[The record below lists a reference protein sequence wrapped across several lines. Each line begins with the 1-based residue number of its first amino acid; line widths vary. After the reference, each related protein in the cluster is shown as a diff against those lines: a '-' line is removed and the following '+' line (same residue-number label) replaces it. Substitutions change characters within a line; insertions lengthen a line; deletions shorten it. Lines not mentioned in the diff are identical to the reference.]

1 MTDSTVEYFSL
12 ILIPM
17 IPNLRDPTYLG
28 ALVFFEC
35 AARHLSFSKAAAEL
49 YVTPSAVSHRIAALE
64 LALGVRLFERL
75 TRRVSLTQEGL
86 ELARVA
92 RESLHRLRDA
102 TGKIVSKRVLRLS
115 IGPYLSTN
123 WLMPRL
129 SNFETDHPGIRV
141 DLLHRTG
148 LPDLRDV
155 DVAIVWTDRPP
166 EDLDVKPLFDA
177 FCVPVSAPGVLK
189 KSENLWDCQ
198 LPALHYRSRST
209 WREWLKAVGGPEH
222 YADTGEVFEDPNLVL
237 EAAAHSRGIAMG
249 FIPFIQNQLAS
260 GRLQQA
266 HSFTFQTEWRYW
278 LVETDSSHPDREL
291 LVSWL
296 QQQAGSSGVC
306 PTAGF

>member
-1 MTDSTVEYFSL
+1 
-12 ILIPM
+12 M

-49 YVTPSAVSHRIAALE
+49 YVTPSAVSHRIATLE
-64 LALGVRLFERL
+64 TALGVRLFERL

-86 ELARVA
+86 VLARVA

-102 TGKIVSKRVLRLS
+102 TEKIVATRVLRVS

-129 SNFETDHPGIRV
+129 SQFEADHPGIRV

-155 DVAIVWTDRPP
+155 DVAIIWIDRPP
-166 EDLDVKPLFDA
+166 EDLDAKPLFDA
-177 FCVPVSAPGVLK
+177 VCVPVSAPGVLN
-189 KSENLWDCQ
+189 SENLWDCQ
-198 LPALHYRSRST
+198 LPALHYRSRSA
-209 WREWLKAVGGPEH
+209 WREWLKAIGGPQN

-237 EAAAHSRGIAMG
+237 EAAAHRRGIAMG
-249 FIPFIQNQLAS
+249 FIPFIENQLAS

-266 HSFTFQTEWRYW
+266 HSFTFRTEWRYW
-278 LVETDSSHPDREL
+278 LIETDSNHPDCAL
-291 LVSWL
+291 LKDWL
-296 QQQAGSSGVC
+296 RQEADISNE
-306 PTAGF
+306 TTD